1 MLQAFVT
8 EETNP
13 KDSVEILVTE
23 PTAEELHPREVLYDI
38 LPKESIA
45 ARTIRAEECSTD
57 LSIQQSSSFY
67 EFSVRHQFTLQD
79 HGYGANV
86 SCYVLVY
93 AMALVT

>member
-1 MLQAFVT
+1 MLQALVT

-13 KDSVEILVTE
+13 GDSVEILVTE
-23 PTAEELHPREVLYDI
+23 PRREEMHSTEVLYDI

-45 ARTIRAEECSTD
+45 ARTIMAEECATD
-57 LSIQQSSSFY
+57 LSIQQLSSFY

-86 SCYVLVY
+86 C
-93 AMALVT
+93 